1 MAGVAKVTEAR
12 HSESLEEV
20 RERFR
25 QWRAARGRGEHIP
38 RVLWAAAVGIAR
50 EQGLHVAAR
59 ELHLD
64 YDGLKRR
71 QYGYRP
77 LLLKTFVEQARFRG
91 TGYQA
96 ANWICLGQTTG
107 RGKLDVHHQPC
118 CPSKPSGSIL
128 STVTSDRGSAGDHV
142 VPAPISPHAR
152 PRFLRSYTF
161 NANHMA
167 LAQAAIQNI
176 QLC

>member
-1 MAGVAKVTEAR
+1 MCIRDRVTEAR

-71 QYGYRP
+71 QQE
-77 LLLKTFVEQARFRG
+77 L
-91 TGYQA
+91 
-96 ANWICLGQTTG
+96 
-107 RGKLDVHHQPC
+107 
-118 CPSKPSGSIL
+118 SGGAFEASRRL
-128 STVTSDRGSAGDHV
+128 SLIH
-142 VPAPISPHAR
+142 I
-152 PRFLRSYTF
+152 
-161 NANHMA
+161 
-167 LAQAAIQNI
+167 
-176 QLC
+176 